1 LYKNK
6 NIGCPFKVAV
16 DATDK
21 SNTVLVAR

>member
-1 LYKNK
+1 
-6 NIGCPFKVAV
+6 VV